1 MCTTHTPQSAE
12 VKVRSGEREIVC
24 MSEVYYE
31 WLGMNYMMNISSL
44 SHYYSSLE

>member
-12 VKVRSGEREIVC
+12 VKVRSGERETVC

-31 WLGMNYMMNISSL
+31 WLGMNYYDEYYIPLSL
-44 SHYYSSLE
+44 LQFL